1 MASETKKRFRFSLST
16 NILIGLLLGVFVG
29 LFFGEYCARL
39 QIIGDAF
46 IKLLQMSILPYIVV
60 SLITGIGSLS
70 FVQAKSLARKAGVL
84 LLLFWAVGFFMILVL
99 PLAFPEVDSGSFFS
113 TSLIAPKKHVDF
125 VDLYIPANPFKSLAN
140 NVVPAVVLFSIFVGV
155 ALMGVKEK
163 EGILKPLSILSDALI
178 KVANYIV
185 FLTPIGV
192 FAISA

>member
-1 MASETKKRFRFSLST
+1 
-16 NILIGLLLGVFVG
+16 
-29 LFFGEYCARL
+29 
-39 QIIGDAF
+39 
-46 IKLLQMSILPYIVV
+46 
-60 SLITGIGSLS
+60 
-70 FVQAKSLARKAGVL
+70 
-84 LLLFWAVGFFMILVL
+84 MILVL

-155 ALMGVKEK
+155 ALMGAKEK
-163 EGILKPLSILSDALI
+163 QGILKPLSILSDALI

-192 FAISA
+192 FAIVAKVVHEQVGSVWDPDALSRFGSLVSTMGLRRWRPASR